1 MVPPRLGP
9 VGGVP
14 MIAIIFEVEP
24 AEGREADYLDIA
36 AELRPLLDEVEG
48 FVSIERARSL
58 ADPGRILSLSFFE
71 DEAAVLQWRSLVAH
85 RRAQSQGRSGIFRD
99 YRLRV
104 AEVVRDYGLDDRAQ
118 APRDSQAVHDS

>member
-1 MVPPRLGP
+1 
-9 VGGVP
+9 
-14 MIAIIFEVEP
+14 MIAILFEVEP

-48 FVSIERARSL
+48 FVSIERFRSL

-71 DEAAVLQWRSLVAH
+71 DEAAVLRWRSLVAH
-85 RRAQSQGRSGIFRD
+85 RRAQSRGRSGIFRD

-104 AEVVRDYGLDDRAQ
+104 AEVVRDYGLHNRAQ
-118 APRDSQAVHDS
+118 APGDSRAVHDRP